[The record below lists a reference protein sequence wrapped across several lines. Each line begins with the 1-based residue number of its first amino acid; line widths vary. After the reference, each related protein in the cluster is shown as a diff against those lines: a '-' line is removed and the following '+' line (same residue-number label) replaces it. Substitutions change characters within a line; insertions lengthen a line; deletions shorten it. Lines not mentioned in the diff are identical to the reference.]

1 MVTSSERR
9 QLESWYLDSQ
19 PPRASTEKGVAGLVF
34 FLGFFAAVSDAHA
47 VLNAFTSAA
56 CGA

>member
-34 FLGFFAAVSDAHA
+34 FLGFFAAVSVHMQ
-47 VLNAFTSAA
+47 S
-56 CGA
+56 